1 MNDDSDVL
9 MKTKTRSLCMD
20 TIRCSSEIKHG
31 MGGSCTVYNSTY
43 PRVYGSD
50 ILFACS

>member
-20 TIRCSSEIKHG
+20 TIRGCSSEIKHG

-43 PRVYGSD
+43 
-50 ILFACS
+50 L